1 MTIRTFALGMLAL
14 TVSAPVHGQSS
25 MQPTP
30 PPAVTAENA
39 GWYLSGDPI
48 AFGRNI
54 YYPAGA
60 VIHFLRNEMVMTG
73 MFDGVPIYARTT
85 HEPGSIIY
93 VPLAGGVMRPYER
106 RRTGELAGTVGST
119 TPSFPV
125 VLPSDPA
132 SRVTPAYVQAPPDTI
147 GRAVG
152 TSGFIMS
159 GPASAPAPAPEPIGT
174 AGSIAS
180 EPAAAG
186 PLLLAT
192 GRRPLGLNGA
202 FLEFGGARWFASGPT
217 VEFAADRFEQIGEHR
232 GFTVY
237 AARGARDVIYVPSIA
252 GSPGLMTPYTQRP

>member
-1 MTIRTFALGMLAL
+1 MTIRTFALGILAL
-14 TVSAPVHGQSS
+14 TVVAPVHGQSS

-30 PPAVTAENA
+30 PPTVTAENA
-39 GWYLSGDPI
+39 AWYLSGEPI
-48 AFGRNI
+48 AFGRNV

-60 VIHFLRNEMVMTG
+60 IIHFLRNEMVMTG

-132 SRVTPAYVQAPPDTI
+132 SRATPAYVQAPPDTI

-159 GPASAPAPAPEPIGT
+159 GPAPVPAREPISTTGPV
-174 AGSIAS
+174 AF

-186 PLLLAT
+186 PLHLAT
-192 GRRPLGLNGA
+192 GRRPVGLNAA
-202 FLEFGGARWFASGPT
+202 FLEFRGARWLASGPT
-217 VEFAADRFEQIGEHR
+217 VEFDADRFEQIGEHR
-232 GFTVY
+232 GFPVY
-237 AARGARDVIYVPSIA
+237 AARGAGDVIYVPSIA